1 MINFKEFVSNI
12 VVSEAIQYNQSNS
25 IPLENCV
32 FRYGSEKYF
41 EYFSELKSLYQ
52 NSQLP
57 ENLLS
62 EDLQELL
69 ESDLGEFAQFENKQV
84 PLDFIF
90 ELEEESGESSGE
102 SSPELNKPKRGG
114 PKKFYVFVRDPQTK
128 NIKKVAFGDT
138 TGLSVKYDNPERK
151 KAFAARHNCSDKTDK
166 TSPGYWACRINKYM
180 AKTPGGRLGF
190 W

>member
-1 MINFKEFVSNI
+1 MINFKEFISNI

-41 EYFSELKSLYQ
+41 EYFFELKSLYQ

-57 ENLLS
+57 ETLLS

-69 ESDLGEFAQFENKQV
+69 ESDLGEFGEFENKQV

-90 ELEEESGESSGE
+90 EEDLAEESAEK
-102 SSPELNKPKRGG
+102 SPELNKPKRGG
-114 PKKFYVFVRDPQTK
+114 DAKYIVYVRNPQTG
-128 NIKKVAFGDT
+128 NIKKIQFGDT
-138 TGLSVKYDNPERK
+138 TGLTAKYNNPERK
-151 KAFAARHNCSDKTDK
+151 KSFAARHRCSQQNDKLSK
-166 TSPGYWACRINKYM
+166 AYWACRINKYLGKS
-180 AKTPGGRLGF
+180 AAARAGF